1 MIEAVVYLDYL
12 NIFYIDY
19 LKRTRCI
26 CLGKKY
32 W

>member
-12 NIFYIDY
+12 NIFYNDY

-26 CLGKKY
+26 CLGEKY